1 MAGPVDLIKSLARPL
16 PVLVAAPLIGFPV
29 GLSDR
34 LRAWSDVIATGQDAD
49 AAQRAGL
56 EFTACVEEIVA
67 GWAGG
72 TPDAL
77 LSQLVAAELSGQV
90 SREELLSAVFQVL
103 LAGDETT
110 AGLIGNGVLELLR
123 HPRQLALLRAR
134 PELIDSA
141 VEEMLRY
148 NGPVGHSRPL
158 YALADVEIGDTL
170 IPQGDVVVPVL
181 LAANRDP
188 AVFPDP
194 DRFDITRAP
203 NPHLGLGHG
212 PHFCVGAA
220 LGRLQARTAIGTLV
234 RRYPRLTLAIDP
246 AGLDWAPGLFLHTIR
261 QLPVLLG

>member
-1 MAGPVDLIKSLARPL
+1 V
-16 PVLVAAPLIGFPV
+16 VASLIGFPL
-29 GLSDR
+29 GFSER
-34 LRAWSDVIATGQDAD
+34 LRGWSDAIATGQDAD
-49 AAQRAGL
+49 AARRAGL
-56 EFTACVEEIVA
+56 EFTACVEEIIA
-67 GWAGG
+67 GWACG
-72 TPDAL
+72 TPDTL
-77 LSQLVAAELSGQV
+77 LSQLVAAERSGQI

-110 AGLIGNGVLELLR
+110 VGLIGNGVLELLR
-123 HPRQLALLRAR
+123 HPEQLALLRAR

-148 NGPVGHSRPL
+148 DGPVGHSRPL
-158 YALADVEIGDTL
+158 YALTDVEIGDTV
-170 IPQGDVVVPVL
+170 IPQGDVVVPIL

-220 LGRLQARTAIGTLV
+220 LARLQARAAIGTLV
-234 RRYPRLTLAIDP
+234 RRCPRLTLAVDP
-246 AGLDWAPGLFLHTIR
+246 AGLDWTPGLFLHTVR